1 MIGLDTNVVV
11 RYLTQDDQA
20 QAEKVNTL
28 FEKRLTLASPGFV
41 SLITLVEVVWV
52 LEVCYEQSK
61 ADIEAIVHDLLTT
74 KQLIVEGSD
83 LVYLALNRFSAGR
96 GDFGDALITVVCEK
110 NGCDEIVSFDKKAV
124 SVGMNLL

>member
-28 FEKRLTLASPGFV
+28 FEKKLSLASPGFV

-52 LEVCYEQSK
+52 LEACYEQSK
-61 ADIEAIVHDLLTT
+61 TDIEAIVHDLLTT
-74 KQLIVEGSD
+74 KQIIVESSD
-83 LVYLALNRFSAGR
+83 LVYLALKRFSAGK
-96 GDFGDALITVVCEK
+96 GDFSDALIAVVCES
-110 NGCDEIVSFDKKAV
+110 NGCEQTVSFDKKAM
-124 SVGMNLL
+124 SVGMQLL